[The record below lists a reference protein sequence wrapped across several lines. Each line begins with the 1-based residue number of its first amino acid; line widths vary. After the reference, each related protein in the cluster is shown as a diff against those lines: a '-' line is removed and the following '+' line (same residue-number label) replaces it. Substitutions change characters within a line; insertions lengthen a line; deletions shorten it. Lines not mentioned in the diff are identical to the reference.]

1 MRGCKEKLLRGGVQK
16 DQTEERP
23 ESSLPA
29 GGFLDDKKM
38 TEGMMSGRDLGS
50 FHRAKGGA
58 ATSPGK
64 PLCTD
69 ANPMEIGEAAQQG
82 RVEWKKGV
90 SGVGEGVVTMRDMW

>member
-1 MRGCKEKLLRGGVQK
+1 
-16 DQTEERP
+16 
-23 ESSLPA
+23 
-29 GGFLDDKKM
+29 M

-69 ANPMEIGEAAQQG
+69 ANPMEIGEAAEHPDLGLG

-90 SGVGEGVVTMRDMW
+90 TGVGEGVVTMRDMW